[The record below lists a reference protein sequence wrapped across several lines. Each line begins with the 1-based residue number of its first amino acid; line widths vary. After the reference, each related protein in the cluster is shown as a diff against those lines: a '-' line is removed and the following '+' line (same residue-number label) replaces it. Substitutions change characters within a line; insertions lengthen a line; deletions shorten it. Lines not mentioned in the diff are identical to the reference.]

1 MSSPFLFYF
10 LGTKNIKTSPTV
22 IFLTHSRFFVSI
34 SLFAAV
40 CVRICLFSIINKNRR
55 DCYFFASWNFF
66 QKMNKMQKVSEKL
79 MDGAAAMGFRDRS
92 KRRSSLPVSSL
103 SNRRRSSSASAGST
117 SCKPQLKSKQTD
129 NFQKYK
135 MSLPPHRNR
144 DAGCCIQSFYYNDM
158 HVYILKKKKNSADR
172 QLNLH

>member
-1 MSSPFLFYF
+1 
-10 LGTKNIKTSPTV
+10 
-22 IFLTHSRFFVSI
+22 
-34 SLFAAV
+34 
-40 CVRICLFSIINKNRR
+40 
-55 DCYFFASWNFF
+55 
-66 QKMNKMQKVSEKL
+66 MQKVSEKL

-144 DAGCCIQSFYYNDM
+144 DAGCCIQSSYYNDM
-158 HVYILKKKKNSADR
+158 HVYLKKNSADR